1 MRSNAGASRS
11 TSRANSRVA
20 ASKGVAFSKSPV
32 LAVRLPDWRSRVV
45 LFALFAAFVALAG
58 RALWL
63 QGVSNR
69 FLQKQGASRYM
80 RTEELPATRGKI
92 FDRNGMVLGS
102 SLPVKSVSIFTD
114 DYKASP
120 ASSET
125 IRELASLLEMPQA
138 ELLKKLNSDR
148 SYVYLKRQVEMDV
161 VARIEKLGIE
171 GIDTRKEYKRFYP
184 QGEVMAH
191 MVGFTNVE
199 DVGQEAMELAQQKA
213 LAGQTGSRRVIK
225 DRLGRIVDDVGLSRE
240 PHDGKDLTLSVDSK
254 LQYIAFNSIKNAVE
268 KFHAKAGAAVV
279 LDVHTGEVLALAN
292 WPTYDPNNRAH
303 LTGEQLRNRV
313 ITDTFEPGSTLKPFT
328 VGLALDKGII
338 TPNTMF
344 DTGNGRFVVGGKPI
358 RDTHPHG
365 VINVSTIIQKS
376 SNIGTS
382 KISQM
387 MSAQDMW
394 EMFTKV
400 GFGQAPRF
408 GFPGAVA
415 GRVRPYK
422 SWRPVE
428 QANMSFGQGISM
440 SLLQLARAWMIFAR
454 DGDMIPLSFQKI
466 AEKPVGQQ
474 IISPKTA
481 AQMRVMVE
489 SVVSPEGT
497 ASQAQVPGYRV
508 GGKTGTAQKVIDGRY
523 SQTHYVGNFVG
534 IAPMSNPR
542 FVIAVMIDDPSGP
555 LHTGG
560 AVAAPTFAALA
571 ANALRAAN
579 VPPDSTVTDIII
591 PEHPLEESN

>member
-1 MRSNAGASRS
+1 MKAG
-11 TSRANSRVA
+11 TNGSRVA
-20 ASKGVAFSKSPV
+20 AAKGVAFSKSPV

-45 LFALFAAFVALAG
+45 LFVLFAAFLALAG

-69 FLQKQGASRYM
+69 FLQKQGASRYE
-80 RTEELPATRGKI
+80 RTLELPATRGKI
-92 FDRNGMVLGS
+92 FDRNGIVLAS
-102 SLPVKSVSIFTD
+102 SLPVKAVWAIPED
-114 DYKASP
+114 VLDSP
-120 ASSET
+120 RPKL
-125 IRELASLLEMPQA
+125 RELAQLLDLPEA
-138 ELLKKLNSDR
+138 DLLKKLDSDR
-148 SYVYLKRQVEMDV
+148 TFVYLKRQVEMDV
-161 VARIEKLGIE
+161 IAKIEKLGID
-171 GIDTRKEYKRFYP
+171 GIDTRKEYKRYYP
-184 QGEVMAH
+184 QNEVMAH
-191 MVGFTNVE
+191 IVGFTNVE
-199 DVGQEAMELAQQKA
+199 DAGQEGIELAQQKN
-213 LAGQTGSRRVIK
+213 LVGQTGSRRVIK
-225 DRLGRIVDDVGLSRE
+225 DRLGRIVEDVGLSRE
-240 PHDGKDLTLSVDSK
+240 PHDGKDITLSVDSK
-254 LQYIAFNSIKNAVE
+254 LQYIAFNSIKDAVE

-292 WPTYDPNNRAH
+292 WPTYNPNDRSH

-328 VGLALDKGII
+328 VALALDKGLIKP
-338 TPNTMF
+338 TTLF
-344 DTGNGRFVVGGKPI
+344 DTGNGRYQTGGHTI

-365 VINVSTIIQKS
+365 VIDVTTIIQKS
-376 SNIGTS
+376 SNIGTT
-382 KISQM
+382 KISELL
-387 MSAQDMW
+387 SAQEMW

-400 GFGQAPRF
+400 GFGQAPRY
-408 GFPGAVA
+408 GFPGAAA

-422 SWRPVE
+422 SWPIVAK
-428 QANMSFGQGISM
+428 ANMSFGQGISM
-440 SLLQLARAWMIFAR
+440 SLLQLAHAWLIFAR
-454 DGDMIPLSFQKI
+454 DGDVIPLSFQKVT
-466 AEKPVGQQ
+466 EKPVGQQ

-481 AQMRVMVE
+481 AQVRTMVE
-489 SVVSPEGT
+489 SVVSPQGT
-497 ASQAQVPGYRV
+497 ASQAQVAGYRV
-508 GGKTGTAQKVIDGRY
+508 GGKTGTAQKVINGRY

-555 LHTGG
+555 FHTGG